1 MALLTPPQH
10 MHAHPVGCGCTGPLL
25 TGLAALARWP
35 GVGSTG
41 SIGGVGRVR
50 RSSDVAPRTATV
62 VLRGATVLPVD
73 PAFTEAEAV
82 AIRGN
87 RILAVGSEAEVLAAV
102 GDDAVVLDRDG
113 ATILPGFIEP
123 HAHVLPTALLR
134 TWEDVGPFR
143 FDTVDAAIDHLRSR
157 VGAVAPGGWLMG
169 RQFDPSLQAGPNQLT
184 TDLLDRVSTEVPVV
198 VTNASLHFAYANS
211 AALAAAGVD
220 RDTPDIPHSPYGRHS
235 DGTPNGVLVGQP
247 AMLSVTA
254 HNPAMGGLD
263 LAAQGREVARRAAS
277 VGVTTICD
285 QGTGAVAG
293 AAEVDL
299 YRAMATDDGLA
310 TRLRYSL
317 HDSRGQELVD
327 AGITPGHGDELIRA
341 VGWKILADGSNQGR
355 TGRLREPYLGSDESG
370 IPYID
375 PAVMTETAVRRAA
388 EGWQVVVHANGDR
401 AIDDTIVALTA
412 AVEAAV
418 GAGHGDPRH
427 RIEHCSILHDEQ
439 IDRIAQVGLSPSF
452 LIGHVYFW
460 GQAFR
465 DQIIGPERAARLD
478 RTASC
483 AAAGIRW
490 TMHSDES
497 VTPIEPLRYLHN
509 AVTRDLWRDPGVQ
522 LNAEECVPVEAAI
535 RAVTSDAAWQCHSE
549 HEIGTLEPG
558 KLADLVVLA
567 EDPRTVDPARLA
579 DIEVLETWM
588 DGVRRA

>member
-1 MALLTPPQH
+1 MALLTPPSH
-10 MHAHPVGCGCTGPLL
+10 LHAHTAGCGCTGPLM
-25 TGLAALARWP
+25 TGLATLARWP
-35 GVGSTG
+35 GIAPSPLD
-41 SIGGVGRVR
+41 GRSGAR
-50 RSSDVAPRTATV
+50 RRRRPGRPTTTV

-73 PAFTEAEAV
+73 PTFSEAEMV

-87 RILAVGSEAEVLAAV
+87 RILAVGSEADVLAAA

-134 TWEDVGPFR
+134 TWEDVGPLR
-143 FDTVDAAIDHLRSR
+143 FDTVDAAIEHLRSV
-157 VGAVAPGGWLMG
+157 VGSVEPGGWLMG
-169 RQFDPSLQAGPNQLT
+169 RQFDPSLQAGPDQLT
-184 TDLLDRVSTEVPVV
+184 SDLLDRVSTEVPVV

-220 RDTPDIPHSPYGRHS
+220 RDTPDLPHSPYGRRP

-254 HNPAMGGLD
+254 HNPALASLD
-263 LAAQGREVARRAAS
+263 LAAQGREVALRAAS

-299 YRAMATDDGLA
+299 YRAMADDDGLA

-341 VGWKILADGSNQGR
+341 TGWKILADGSNQGR
-355 TGRLREPYLGSDESG
+355 TGRLREPYLGSDDSG

-375 PAVMTETAVRRAA
+375 PEVMRDTASRRAA

-401 AIDDTIVALTA
+401 AIDDTITALTA
-412 AVEAAV
+412 AVEAAAA
-418 GAGHGDPRH
+418 AGHVDPRH

-439 IDRIAQVGLSPSF
+439 IERIAEVGLSPSF

-465 DQIIGPERAARLD
+465 DEIIGPERAAMLD

-483 AAAGIRW
+483 TAAGIRW

-497 VTPIEPLRYLHN
+497 VTPIEPLRYLHD

-522 LNAEECVPVEAAI
+522 LNAAECVPVETAI
-535 RAVTSDAAWQCHSE
+535 RAVTSEAAWQCHSD
-549 HEIGTLEPG
+549 HEIGSLEPG

-567 EDPRTVDPARLA
+567 EDPRSVDPSRLA

-588 DGVRRA
+588 DGVRRF